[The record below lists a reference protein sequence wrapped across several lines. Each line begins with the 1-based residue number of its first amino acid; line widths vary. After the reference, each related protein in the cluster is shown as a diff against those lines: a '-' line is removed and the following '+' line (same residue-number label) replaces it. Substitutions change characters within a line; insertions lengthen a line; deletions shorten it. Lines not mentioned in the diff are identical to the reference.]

1 MMLYLLV
8 FLPMLLAP
16 VSWLLGRRSKKVRDG
31 FVILVGLAE
40 LAFAVIGALG
50 GGTTASV
57 LWACD
62 LGLRFELDGFRTV
75 YCVVLSFMWA
85 MTLLFS
91 PDYFAHHHNR
101 NRYYFFQLLTLGATM
116 GVFLA
121 ADLFTAFIFFEVMSF
136 TSFTWVIQE
145 ETPGAIRAAKT
156 YLSVAVIG
164 GLVALMGL
172 FLLWKTLGTL
182 TIAELYPA
190 ARVTGKLPVLYI
202 AAACILFG
210 FGAKAGMF
218 PVHIWLPKAH
228 PVAPAPASALL
239 SGALTKSG
247 VWGILVISC
256 NLFRGDPAWGTVI
269 LSLGAV
275 TMLLGAVL
283 ALFSIDLKRT
293 LACSS
298 MSQIGFILTGIGMM
312 GLLGEENALAARGT
326 VLHMLNHSCFKLVLF
341 LCAGAVFRNLHRLD
355 LNEIRGFG
363 RKKPLLLICFLLGAL
378 GIGGIPLLNGYVSKT
393 LLHEA
398 IVEGVPHYGGALKLV
413 EWVFLFSGGLTLA
426 YMTKLFV
433 AIFVEKHP
441 AKQAEFD
448 AKKDWISPPAAL
460 ALGLSALVLPVLGFT
475 ANTTMNGLAE
485 LAMDFLHGE
494 HLHHQVHYL
503 SLENLKGA
511 GISVAIGAA
520 VYLGVVRTWMRRN
533 GNYVNRW
540 PGKLDLEDLLY
551 RPLLLRWLPDLF
563 GALAAI
569 FGENR
574 ITKRLCA
581 GILWLGGRIG
591 ALFGENRLTKRLA
604 AGVLWLG
611 SRIGALFGENRLTG
625 RLGGRILGLADRIG
639 LLFGENRVTG
649 PLGGGLFRLTK
660 TLSHAFSD
668 SLDAC
673 VLLLQ
678 RTLFRQSP
686 ERAEN
691 KVADTVTY
699 RLGQR
704 ADAAAVRLG
713 REAPGENRFAGNLY
727 RTRRTLRDT
736 GSRIAGNLSF
746 ALLMLILGVCGVF
759 GYLLFLA

>member
-1 MMLYLLV
+1 MLLLQLV

-16 VSWLLGRRSKKVRDG
+16 VSWLIGRRSKTMRNG
-31 FVILVGLAE
+31 FVIAAGFVELGLA
-40 LAFAVIGALG
+40 LAAALTP
-50 GGTTASV
+50 GTVRACAA
-57 LWACD
+57 LCD
-62 LGLRFELDGFRTV
+62 LGLRLELDGFRRV
-75 YCVVLSFMWA
+75 YCLMLAFMWA

-91 PDYFAHHHNR
+91 PDYFAHHHRR

-121 ADLFTAFIFFEVMSF
+121 ADLFTAFVFFEIMSF

-156 YLSVAVIG
+156 YLAVAVIG

-172 FLLWKTLGTL
+172 FLLWSRFGTL
-182 TIAELYPA
+182 RIDALYPA
-190 ARVTGKLPVLYI
+190 ARALGLRPVLY
-202 AAACILFG
+202 AAGGCILFG

-247 VWGILVISC
+247 IWGILVISC
-256 NLFRGDPAWGTVI
+256 NLFRGDPAWGSVI
-269 LSLGAV
+269 LALGAV

-312 GLLGEENALAARGT
+312 CLLGEENALAARGT
-326 VLHMLNHSCFKLVLF
+326 VLHMVNHSCFKLVLF

-398 IVEGVPHYGGALKLV
+398 IVEGVPHYGGLLKLV

-433 AIFVEKHP
+433 AVFVERHP
-441 AKQAEFD
+441 DRQAEFD
-448 AKKDWISPPAAL
+448 GMRRWISAPAAV
-460 ALGLSALVLPVLGFT
+460 ALGLSALVIPVLGFT
-475 ANTTMNGLAE
+475 ANVTMNGIAE
-485 LAMDFLHGE
+485 LAMDFLHGA
-494 HLHHQVHYL
+494 HLHHEVHYL
-503 SLENLKGA
+503 AWENLKGA
-511 GISVAIGAA
+511 AISVAIGAA
-520 VYLGVVRTWMRRN
+520 VYLGVVRTWMIRK
-533 GNYVNRW
+533 GTYVNRW

-551 RPLLLRWLPDLF
+551 RPLLLRWLPGLF
-563 GALAAI
+563 GWI
-569 FGENR
+569 S
-574 ITKRLCA
+574 
-581 GILWLGGRIG
+581 

-604 AGVLWLG
+604 AQLLRFGGWLAG
-611 SRIGALFGENRLTG
+611 LFGENRLTK
-625 RLGGRILGLADRIG
+625 RLAALVLRWGDRIG
-639 LLFGENRVTG
+639 GLFGENRVTG
-649 PLGGGLFRLTK
+649 PAAGGIFRLGRF
-660 TLSHAFSD
+660 LSHAFSD

-673 VLLLQ
+673 VLLLR
-678 RTLFRQSP
+678 RTVFRQSP
-686 ERAEN
+686 ERREN
-691 KVADTVTY
+691 KAADTISY
-699 RLGQR
+699 RLGEK
-704 ADAAAVRLG
+704 ADALAVRLG
-713 REAPGENRFAGNLY
+713 REAPGRNRYAEGFFRARRSFG
-727 RTRRTLRDT
+727 RTVRRIN
-736 GSRIAGNLSF
+736 SHFSF
-746 ALLMLILGVCGVF
+746 ALLMLVLAVCFVF
-759 GYLLFLA
+759 AWLLIF